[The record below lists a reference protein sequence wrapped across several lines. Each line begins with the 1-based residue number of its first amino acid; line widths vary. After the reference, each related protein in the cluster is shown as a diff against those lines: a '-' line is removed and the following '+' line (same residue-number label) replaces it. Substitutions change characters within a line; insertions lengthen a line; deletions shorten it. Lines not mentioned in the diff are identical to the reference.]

1 MPRCKNG
8 TRRNKKTGLCTAKRS
23 SSSLGRT
30 RNARMKMF
38 RTPTKKRCPKGS
50 YKNKKTGNCAVR
62 YRLSQVD

>member
-38 RTPTKKRCPKGS
+38 KTPSSSKRRCKKGFRF
-50 YKNKKTGNCAVR
+50 NKKVGECEMR
-62 YRLSQVD
+62 